1 MTARDSQPVRAPT
14 GLDYGERKQVTD
26 AQRAAPLPD
35 NRSQPPGGGQGG
47 GPPGGGGGG
56 QGAPVADV
64 FGPTDRPNEPATAG
78 AALGPGSTSLETLL
92 PPVDDA
98 VETLRALV
106 VAGFGGPGVRRMLER
121 AAGQDPL

>member
-1 MTARDSQPVRAPT
+1 MTARDSQPVRAPS
-14 GLDYGERKQVTD
+14 GLDYGERKQLTD

-35 NRSQPPGGGQGG
+35 NRGGQPAPPPGGG
-47 GPPGGGGGG
+47 PGGGGGRA
-56 QGAPVADV
+56 APVVDV
-64 FGPTDRPNEPATAG
+64 FGETDNPSEPATAG

-121 AAGQDPL
+121 AAGQGPL